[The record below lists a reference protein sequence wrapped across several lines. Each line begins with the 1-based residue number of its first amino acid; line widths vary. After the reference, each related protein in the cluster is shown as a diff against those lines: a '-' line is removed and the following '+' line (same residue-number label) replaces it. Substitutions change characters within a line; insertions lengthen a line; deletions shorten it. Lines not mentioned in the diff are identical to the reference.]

1 MQGIRKGIRSGVR
14 GGIRARTA
22 LICIGVAGLPLLVGC
37 GERKAEAAPGG
48 PPPVEVKVVTIKPQQ
63 LALATELPGRTTPL
77 RVAEVRPQV
86 TGVVLQRLF
95 TEGSEVQAGQQL
107 YQIDARSYQATY
119 DSAAA
124 ALERAKATLAS
135 ATLLAER
142 YRSLISAAAI
152 SRQQL
157 DDAAA
162 AEGQARAD
170 VAAAEAAVESA
181 RINLVYTKV
190 LSPITG
196 RIGRSAITEGAL
208 VTASQATPLSTVQ
221 QLDPIYVDVTQSTTQ
236 LLRLQRALASGEL
249 RSAGANQAA
258 VRLTLEDGTE
268 YPQPGRLLFSETTVD
283 QSTGSVTLRAVFPNP
298 QRQLLPGMFVH
309 ARLVEGVNA
318 SALLVPQQGVARNQQ
333 GQPMALVVD
342 ATGKVEQRNLSVD
355 RAVGDQWLVRAGLK
369 AGDQVIVE
377 GLQRARPGTVVHAVD
392 AQAAE
397 AAPAAPA
404 APGGGPQA
412 GKSASLVD
420 PAKGPAQ

>member
-1 MQGIRKGIRSGVR
+1 MHLMRT
-14 GGIRARTA
+14 RTA
-22 LICIGVAGLPLLVGC
+22 LLCLVAAGLPLLDAC

-63 LALATELPGRTTPL
+63 IALATELPGRTTPL

-119 DSAAA
+119 DSAVAS
-124 ALERAKATLAS
+124 LERAKATLAS
-135 ATLLAER
+135 ASLLAER

-152 SRQQL
+152 SQQQL

-162 AEGQARAD
+162 AERQARAD

-181 RINLVYTKV
+181 HINLVYTKV
-190 LSPITG
+190 LSPIGG

-208 VTASQATPLSTVQ
+208 VTASQATALSTVQ

-249 RSAGANQAA
+249 RGAGANQAA

-268 YPQPGRLLFSETTVD
+268 YAQPGRLLFSETTVD

-309 ARLVEGVNA
+309 ARLVEGVSA

-355 RAVGDQWLVRAGLK
+355 RAVGDQWLVRTGLK
-369 AGDQVIVE
+369 PGDQVIVE
-377 GLQRARPGTVVHAVD
+377 GLQRARPGTVVHAVE
-392 AQAAE
+392 AQAAD

-404 APGGGPQA
+404 GPPGGGGA
-412 GKSASLVD
+412 ERGKSASVVGD
-420 PAKGPAQ
+420 NPGERK